1 MKANPGES
9 QFMVLGVVNIAPLYS
24 NVTGKIISC
33 SSEVKLLGIT
43 IDNQLRFN
51 LLSANPTK
59 WSNKLKEFVGF
70 CL

>member
-24 NVTGKIISC
+24 NVTGKIIPC

-51 LLSANPTK
+51 LLSANLTK